1 MRSIAAAYATS
12 GGPLLLIYLVLIVL
26 NLVGAWRVFEKAG
39 QPGWGILVPIY
50 NVYLMCKIAG
60 RPGYWLIL
68 FLIPIVNIFVTLFLA
83 VDIARAFSR
92 TAAFGFGL
100 WILGFIFIPILGFGP
115 AQYTRPSR
123 VNA

>member
-1 MRSIAAAYATS
+1 MAVMYATS
-12 GGPLLLIYLVLIVL
+12 GGPLLLIYVVLIVV

-68 FLIPIVNIFVTLFLA
+68 FLIPIVNIVVTFILA
-83 VDIARAFSR
+83 MDIAKAFSR
-92 TAAFGFGL
+92 SAAFGFGL

-115 AQYTRPSR
+115 AQYAAPAR
-123 VNA
+123 VNAW